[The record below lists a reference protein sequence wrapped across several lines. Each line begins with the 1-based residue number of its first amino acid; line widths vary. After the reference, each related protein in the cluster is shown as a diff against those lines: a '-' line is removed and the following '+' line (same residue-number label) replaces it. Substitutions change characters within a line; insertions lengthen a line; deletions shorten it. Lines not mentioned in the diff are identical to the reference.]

1 MVKKNIITGIYLGLF
16 MAVNVV
22 ILALTY
28 KYQSK
33 LISCLIF
40 VSCVGYYLVTNHS
53 KYSRFVFL
61 RYKQGWVRNILLIL
75 CIFALAKVGYRGHY
89 AVGDL
94 ILLLGVCLTI
104 VFVNISVKSSK

>member
-1 MVKKNIITGIYLGLF
+1 MIKKNIITGIYLGLF

-40 VSCVGYYLVTNHS
+40 E
-53 KYSRFVFL
+53 
-61 RYKQGWVRNILLIL
+61 
-75 CIFALAKVGYRGHY
+75 
-89 AVGDL
+89 
-94 ILLLGVCLTI
+94 
-104 VFVNISVKSSK
+104 